1 VARRVRAANTP
12 AEVID
17 VLEMALARV
26 AADPDYRKDL
36 EPTGTD
42 IYYAPSKEFDQ
53 FVRSEIE
60 RFREIIR
67 ISGAKPD

>member
-1 VARRVRAANTP
+1 MCWKRRWRGWP
-12 AEVID
+12 PIP
-17 VLEMALARV
+17 R
-26 AADPDYRKDL
+26 